1 MDAAQRTG
9 NVPFAAGHIPTTGA
23 AVTAGFY
30 FDVTVRFA
38 LITSRPLSPVLSR
51 KFRCWKSG
59 CGVAVRLQ
67 RMTAASP
74 ARAVPEMPHLSQ

>member
-9 NVPFAAGHIPTTGA
+9 NVPLPRGTFLTTGA

-51 KFRCWKSG
+51 KFRGWKSG
-59 CGVAVRLQ
+59 CDVAVR
-67 RMTAASP
+67 RS
-74 ARAVPEMPHLSQ
+74 E